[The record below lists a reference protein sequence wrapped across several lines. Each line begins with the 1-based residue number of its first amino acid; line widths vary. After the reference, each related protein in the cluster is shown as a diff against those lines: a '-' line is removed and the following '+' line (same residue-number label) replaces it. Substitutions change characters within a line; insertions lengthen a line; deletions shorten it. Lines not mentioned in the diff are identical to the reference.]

1 MSTRTHTVAQQNT
14 EQAPSPESLPGRSR
28 ARASR
33 FRDYMFVLP
42 AVAFITLLMIYPLG
56 YNLNLSLHDTNL
68 GNFLTGS
75 SPFVGLQNYAEA
87 FGESEFWHSLGIS
100 FVYTGGSIAFS
111 FVVGFAL
118 ALFFDKTFPG
128 SGTMR
133 AVLLLA
139 YVFPSVV
146 SGTVWRWM
154 LQGEG
159 GIINS
164 VLQRLG
170 FLREPVFWLIQ
181 GDTALMS
188 VIVTTVWV
196 TTPFV
201 MILLLAGL
209 QGISPS
215 IYEAVQLDGANA
227 WQRFRYVTL
236 PLVRPVALTVLL
248 LSFIFTFKTF
258 DNVFVMTR
266 GGPGDATNIMPIYA
280 YDLAFTFFRFSDGAV
295 ATTVLIV
302 ISVVMSLAYFWAS
315 RREEAA

>member
-1 MSTRTHTVAQQNT
+1 
-14 EQAPSPESLPGRSR
+14 
-28 ARASR
+28 
-33 FRDYMFVLP
+33 
-42 AVAFITLLMIYPLG
+42 
-56 YNLNLSLHDTNL
+56 
-68 GNFLTGS
+68 
-75 SPFVGLQNYAEA
+75 
-87 FGESEFWHSLGIS
+87 
-100 FVYTGGSIAFS
+100 
-111 FVVGFAL
+111 L

-170 FLREPVFWLIQ
+170 FLREPGFWLIQ

-236 PLVRPVALTVLL
+236 PMLMPTVIVAILL
-248 LSFIFTFKTF
+248 RGIDAIKTF
-258 DNVFVMTR
+258 DILYATKGKGGGSYHEVETLNV
-266 GGPGDATNIMPIYA
+266 YA
-280 YDLAFTFFRFSDGAV
+280 YGLSFDYNEYGIASA
-295 ATTVLIV
+295 VLIIFFLIIV
-302 ISVVMSLAYFWAS
+302 GSMWALTA
-315 RREEAA
+315 RRKGQL